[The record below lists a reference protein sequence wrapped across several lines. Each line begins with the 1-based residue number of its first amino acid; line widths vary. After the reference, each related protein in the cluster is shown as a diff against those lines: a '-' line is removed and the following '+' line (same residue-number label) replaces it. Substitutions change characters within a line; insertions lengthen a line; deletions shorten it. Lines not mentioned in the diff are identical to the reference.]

1 MKKKIQF
8 IAILFSV
15 CISIFSTAQTRKEI
29 LTIDQLI
36 KIGLDSSKAL
46 HLSDA
51 KLQLAKA
58 KYDQALDAVLPSVK
72 LNAGYTRLSE
82 IDPPK
87 FLFPGSSTPVA
98 LFPVYVNNYS
108 VSLSAS
114 ETIFSGFRLKYAK
127 ESTNLLQQA
136 AKFDFNKDK
145 EEIIF
150 NLINAY
156 FNIYKLTASEKVVEE
171 NIKQINE
178 RVRVTQRAMDNGLAT
193 QNDVLRWQLQSSNL
207 ELTQLD
213 IQNNLQVANY
223 NLKLLLGYD
232 DSRQLEIDT
241 NEVNTIRNTT
251 DIQSYL
257 DLAAKNRNDLNAAI
271 IRSNA
276 SYNNYK
282 IAKNSYLPR
291 ISIQGEALDA
301 RPNQRFI
308 PPVDKFNSTWA
319 AGISLNWDLMNL
331 YSNRHNVDEFQS
343 YYDQSKIG
351 VSIMSDA
358 IKIEVNQNFLAYNQS
373 LKKVEVMVKS
383 IQQAQENFRLTDS
396 RYKNNLVILSELLEA
411 NNIIVQSQINLEIA
425 KADVQIA
432 YYRLLKSSG
441 NIK

>member
-1 MKKKIQF
+1 M
-8 IAILFSV
+8 
-15 CISIFSTAQTRKEI
+15 
-29 LTIDQLI
+29 
-36 KIGLDSSKAL
+36 
-46 HLSDA
+46 
-51 KLQLAKA
+51 
-58 KYDQALDAVLPSVK
+58 
-72 LNAGYTRLSE
+72 
-82 IDPPK
+82 
-87 FLFPGSSTPVA
+87 
-98 LFPVYVNNYS
+98 
-108 VSLSAS
+108 
-114 ETIFSGFRLKYAK
+114 
-127 ESTNLLQQA
+127 
-136 AKFDFNKDK
+136 
-145 EEIIF
+145 
-150 NLINAY
+150 
-156 FNIYKLTASEKVVEE
+156 
-171 NIKQINE
+171 
-178 RVRVTQRAMDNGLAT
+178 
-193 QNDVLRWQLQSSNL
+193 QSSNL

-383 IQQAQENFRLTDS
+383 VQQALENFRLTDS